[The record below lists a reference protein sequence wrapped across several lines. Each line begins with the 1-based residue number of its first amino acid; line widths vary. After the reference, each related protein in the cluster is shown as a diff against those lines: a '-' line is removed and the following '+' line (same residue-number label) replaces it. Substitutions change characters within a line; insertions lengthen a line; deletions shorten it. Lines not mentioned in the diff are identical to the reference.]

1 MVSVVIPSYDSENT
15 IVACV
20 QSVLCQSYKDIEI
33 IIVDDGSTDRSMAV
47 LKDFLEKKMLQEKI
61 SIVVQRNQGPSAAR
75 NKGIDLA
82 KGEFIAFLDSDDFW
96 NPEKLKIQIQLLK
109 EDKDAQLVGC
119 VYNDNFNKG
128 KKRIIQIHFTDL
140 LKKNYFPTPT
150 VVARR
155 KVFEE
160 LRFNEQQKYSED
172 YRLWLQ
178 VSKKYKCLLVNES
191 LTHSLTKKLQYG
203 HSGLSANLGG
213 MEKGELENFLFIYH
227 KGYIN
232 SVQLIYYSLI
242 SLLKYLRRRII
253 VYSGKKK
260 K

>member
-61 SIVVQRNQGPSAAR
+61 RIVVQRNQGPSAAR

-109 EDKDAQLVGC
+109 EDKEAQLVGC
-119 VYNDNFNKG
+119 ALPCN
-128 KKRIIQIHFTDL
+128 
-140 LKKNYFPTPT
+140 
-150 VVARR
+150 
-155 KVFEE
+155 
-160 LRFNEQQKYSED
+160 
-172 YRLWLQ
+172 
-178 VSKKYKCLLVNES
+178 
-191 LTHSLTKKLQYG
+191 
-203 HSGLSANLGG
+203 
-213 MEKGELENFLFIYH
+213 
-227 KGYIN
+227 
-232 SVQLIYYSLI
+232 
-242 SLLKYLRRRII
+242 
-253 VYSGKKK
+253 
-260 K
+260 